1 MTPTTSLASKAVQ
14 YFQCKES
21 TLYGLSGW
29 PPLATD
35 CYCCWQTTVLL
46 SFICVCAGELGMGF
60 AKGVLSSFVDGV
72 CWVVDMGCT
81 SEQVPKPSTSDQRG
95 SQENRLADKV
105 LGVEL
110 PSGQKKLKL
119 REQKGKR

>member
-1 MTPTTSLASKAVQ
+1 L
-14 YFQCKES
+14 
-21 TLYGLSGW
+21 GLGS
-29 PPLATD
+29 
-35 CYCCWQTTVLL
+35 
-46 SFICVCAGELGMGF
+46 

>member
-1 MTPTTSLASKAVQ
+1 
-14 YFQCKES
+14 
-21 TLYGLSGW
+21 
-29 PPLATD
+29 
-35 CYCCWQTTVLL
+35 
-46 SFICVCAGELGMGF
+46 MGS

-110 PSGQKKLKL
+110 PSGQKNSSYESKKAKDELL
-119 REQKGKR
+119 PLQSTRLSDSVTGF